1 MIEKLASCL
10 TDLDLLAPYPAP
22 VCLVLTAFSSAAVP
36 SPHWSF
42 RGIFCSACGSS
53 QNCLTAAIPASAAFQ
68 APMLCQLHLTRRCI
82 QVKVIFAVVKQLK
95 QLQRKPRKNSE
106 ASRRFET
113 MTSAILVRCS
123 TNWAMDREPCWKRV
137 FSGLSLQLLI
147 SCFTSAKITFTR
159 IAMSIVIC
167 IGKAHVSNKSKGNFQ
182 ECSQSWWRLPEP
194 QGVAEE

>member
-53 QNCLTAAIPASAAFQ
+53 QYCLTAAIPASAAFQ

-82 QVKVIFAVVKQLK
+82 GVKEILAVVKQLK
-95 QLQRKPRKNSE
+95 QLQRKSRTNYE
-106 ASRRFET
+106 APCTYVRTYVCMYVCMYVHTAVCKHFE
-113 MTSAILVRCS
+113 
-123 TNWAMDREPCWKRV
+123 P
-137 FSGLSLQLLI
+137 
-147 SCFTSAKITFTR
+147 
-159 IAMSIVIC
+159 
-167 IGKAHVSNKSKGNFQ
+167 
-182 ECSQSWWRLPEP
+182 
-194 QGVAEE
+194 